1 MLQVV
6 HGLGDTGAALG
17 RAGVDKLAVIGSTA
31 TAKKVMATCA
41 ETLTPILAEG
51 GGKDAMIVAADHP
64 GRRPRG
70 LDRGPGGD
78 LGPGPSGNRVGDVEE
93 GPGQP
98 PAYALGGSVST
109 SHRRL
114 ALARRLRSG
123 MTAVNSLLSFAATP
137 SLPSGGV
144 GDSGFGRLGGDDGL
158 REFARS
164 KAITTRRAPSLLPAW
179 TIARDPNATTR
190 RVVTIMRLLYG
201 RPQPPQPPRPTPQHR
216 R

>member
-1 MLQVV
+1 MS
-6 HGLGDTGAALG
+6 A
-17 RAGVDKLAVIGSTA
+17 
-31 TAKKVMATCA
+31 
-41 ETLTPILAEG
+41 
-51 GGKDAMIVAADHP
+51 
-64 GRRPRG
+64 
-70 LDRGPGGD
+70 
-78 LGPGPSGNRVGDVEE
+78 
-93 GPGQP
+93 
-98 PAYALGGSVST
+98 

-123 MTAVNSLLSFAATP
+123 MTAVNSGLSFAATP

-179 TIARDPNATTR
+179 TFARDPNATAR

-201 RPQPPQPPRPTPQHR
+201 RPSRPSRPARPCSTAVDHAASAPALESRPNSHRSSWPHPTSSSRPPQSRQR
-216 R
+216 GLDVGSQLSL

>member
-1 MLQVV
+1 MGPVLV
-6 HGLGDTGAALG
+6 GTG
-17 RAGVDKLAVIGSTA
+17 SA
-31 TAKKVMATCA
+31 TS
-41 ETLTPILAEG
+41 
-51 GGKDAMIVAADHP
+51 
-64 GRRPRG
+64 RRP
-70 LDRGPGGD
+70 
-78 LGPGPSGNRVGDVEE
+78 

-98 PAYALGGSVST
+98 PAYALGGSVSA

-123 MTAVNSLLSFAATP
+123 MTAVNSVLSFAATP

-158 REFARS
+158 REFPRS
-164 KAITTRRAPSLLPAW
+164 KAITTHRAPSLLPAW
-179 TIARDPNATTR
+179 TFARDPNATAR